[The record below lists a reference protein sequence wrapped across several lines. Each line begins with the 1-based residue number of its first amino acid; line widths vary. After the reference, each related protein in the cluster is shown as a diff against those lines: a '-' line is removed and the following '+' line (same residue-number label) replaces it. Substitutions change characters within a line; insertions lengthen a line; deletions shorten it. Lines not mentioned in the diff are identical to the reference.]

1 MKKEDLIALG
11 LTEEQ
16 ANAVLAENGKDVNA
30 VRAKLTTAET
40 ERDTYKEQL
49 ETANTTINGYKEM
62 DVEGIKASVET
73 WKTKYETDTKT
84 LQDKLD
90 AQVYGSA
97 LEKFVEGYQFTSELA
112 KKAVVAELKEKG
124 FKLDGSTLL
133 GAKDF
138 MEELKTANP
147 TAFTEG
153 GKTPTITLP
162 GASKPPVGVTK
173 EDFKKMSYAERMKI
187 FTENKDLYD
196 QLSK

>member
-40 ERDTYKEQL
+40 ERDTYKQQAENAQR
-49 ETANTTINGYKEM
+49 EIQGYKDM
-62 DVEGIKASVET
+62 DIEGIKQAASSWE
-73 WKTKYETDTKT
+73 TKYNTD
-84 LQDKLD
+84 LQALQERLD

-97 LEKFVEGYQFTSELA
+97 LEKFVDGYQFTSELA

-138 MEELKTANP
+138 MEELKTNNP
-147 TAFTEG
+147 TAFADG
-153 GKTPTITLP
+153 GKGPTITLP
-162 GASKPPVGVTK
+162 GASKPPAGVTK